1 MFTTKVIYETDTW
14 LATRWVG
21 SELKV
26 ALVTE
31 LETNAWWQIR
41 DRSVAHGWFEV
52 LWNTNSMSLIEVDE
66 LALRSA
72 TTWMEVFNQLERSTD
87 RNIRVKEFERL
98 LREWLPKNSEE
109 WDKAEIARLT
119 EADRFCR

>member
-1 MFTTKVIYETDTW
+1 MFATKVIYESDTW
-14 LATRWVG
+14 LAIRWVG

-31 LETNAWWQIR
+31 LDTNAWWQIR
-41 DRSVAHGWFEV
+41 ERSLTHGWLEI
-52 LWNTNSMSLIEVDE
+52 LWNTNSMSLIQVDE

-72 TTWMEVFNQLERSTD
+72 TNWMEVLNQLERSTD

-98 LREWLPKNSEE
+98 LRKWLPKNSEE
-109 WDKAEIARLT
+109 WDEAEIERLSK
-119 EADRFCR
+119 ADLSYM